1 MDDEIKAVYEAGG
14 EKVEET
20 VKSFTRV
27 SDERY
32 QGLAAEK
39 GYDQSYSRLQ
49 RTHYSHEAMIDLI
62 VAEPTIS
69 QNELAGKFGY
79 SVPWISRVIGSDA
92 FQGALAKRRE
102 EITDPF
108 LIATVEERLRGL
120 ATQALDVIA
129 EKMQATQSAD
139 IALKALDISVK
150 ALGFGARERN
160 SGQVQNNFI
169 VQMPGKA
176 VSAESWAEAYG
187 ASRTSSPKPAN
198 FPVVIDVL
206 PISSTITRD
215 PTIQPSSMTLAEN
228 R

>member
-1 MDDEIKAVYEAGG
+1 MADEGTAGDPKVY
-14 EKVEET
+14 
-20 VKSFTRV
+20 RV

-32 QGLAAEK
+32 QGLAEEK
-39 GYDQSYSRLQ
+39 GYDQSYARIAK
-49 RTHYSHEAMIDLI
+49 TAYSHEAMIDVI
-62 VAEPTIS
+62 VAEPRIS
-69 QNELAGKFGY
+69 QDQLAVKFGY
-79 SVPWISRVIGSDA
+79 SVPWVSRVIGSDA

-129 EKMQATQSAD
+129 TKMASTQNAD

-160 SGQVQNNFI
+160 SGPTQNNFI

-176 VSAESWAEAYG
+176 ISAESWAEAY
-187 ASRTSSPKPAN
+187 SSSSPKPAN
-198 FPVVIDVL
+198 LPAIIDVL
-206 PISSTITRD
+206 PLSSTITRD
-215 PTIQPSSMTLAEN
+215 PTIQPSGMTLAEG

>member
-1 MDDEIKAVYEAGG
+1 MNDTGG
-14 EKVEET
+14 K
-20 VKSFTRV
+20 RV
-27 SDERY
+27 SDPCY

-39 GYDQSYSRLQ
+39 GYDQSYSRIEKT
-49 RTHYSHEAMIDLI
+49 RYSHEAMIDI
-62 VAEPTIS
+62 IIAEPRIT

-108 LIATVEERLRGL
+108 LVATVAERLQGL
-120 ATQALDVIA
+120 ATQSSDVIA
-129 EKMQATQSAD
+129 QKLQDTQNAD

-150 ALGFGARERN
+150 AMGFGARERN
-160 SGQVQNNFI
+160 VGGAVQNNFI

-176 VSAESWAEAYG
+176 ATAEDWASAYS
-187 ASRTSSPKPAN
+187 TPKPAN
-198 FPVVIDVL
+198 LPVVLDVL

-215 PTIQPSSMTLAEN
+215 PTIQPADMTLAEGH
-228 R
+228 